1 MRKIGGV
8 FAGDRR
14 AADDDDGGAETVGR
28 RSWKHFR
35 KEAFRP

>member
-14 AADDDDGGAETVGR
+14 ADDDDGGAEKVGR
-28 RSWKHFR
+28 RSWKRFR